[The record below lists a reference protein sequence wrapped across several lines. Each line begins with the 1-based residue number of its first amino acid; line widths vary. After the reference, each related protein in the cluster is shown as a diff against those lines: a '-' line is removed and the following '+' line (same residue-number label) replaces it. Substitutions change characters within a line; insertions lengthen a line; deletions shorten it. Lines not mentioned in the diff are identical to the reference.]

1 MAARV
6 EFEDDNGRVVRY
18 VRHANGGGLVS
29 PEARVHEGAMVA
41 STAYV
46 EAGAQVGDRSRIGA
60 GSWLDLDV
68 IVAED
73 VVVTGNVHL
82 GPSSCVPHGFDNES
96 RTHRHPSRPGPD
108 LLCGGGSALHPV
120 LGVPLA
126 RTLDQA
132 AMRTAMRKGQAVCG
146 WIGRPGPVATSRHSH
161 SSTVSLPS

>member
-1 MAARV
+1 MP
-6 EFEDDNGRVVRY
+6 GLSY
-18 VRHANGGGLVS
+18 SLVS
-29 PEARVHEGAMVA
+29 RTGPARTVAAIDGRPEVTVPTACTGAMVA